1 MKRGSTSIVNL
12 KRGSTDIQKVY
23 RGESLIWEK
32 SVPFLLS
39 GGVETTVGSDKVLT
53 FETNGTLTVVGSGII
68 QILLVGG
75 GKDGEDAVSG
85 GSGYSGAGGAGGA
98 VNYIS
103 SHSITAGSYN
113 IVIGNFGTWPGT
125 TTALG
130 FNAGGG
136 AGAAGGAGLAPNN
149 SNGNLGTNGTTNTIS
164 GTSYVYASG
173 GGGGAITG
181 STNQTGGAGGTGAG
195 KGGDIFINPV
205 SGRFNAQYY
214 DRNDPVGRGSN
225 YGAGGGGG
233 SAKWNTGESAYG
245 ANGKAGVV
253 IIRYTPT

>member
-39 GGVETTVGSDKVLT
+39 GGVETTVGDDKVLT

-75 GKDGEDAVSG
+75 GKNGEDAVSG
-85 GSGYSGAGGAGGA
+85 NDGFGGIGGAGGA

-103 SHSITAGSYN
+103 SHSITDGSYS
-113 IVIGNFGTWPGT
+113 IVIGNFGTSPGT

-130 FNAGGG
+130 FSAVGAG
-136 AGAAGGAGLAPNN
+136 GAAGGVRRFPSGD
-149 SNGNLGTNGTTNTIS
+149 GNPGTNGTTNTIS

-173 GGGGAITG
+173 GGGGAATG
-181 STNQTGGAGGTGAG
+181 TNTQAGGAGGTGAG
-195 KGGDIFINPV
+195 KGGGV
-205 SGRFNAQYY
+205 SLTILGNISAEYF

-233 SAKWNTGESAYG
+233 ATKWNTGQAG
-245 ANGKAGVV
+245 LGGNGKAGVV